1 MDGVDGEHV
10 EPVEGAGVVRDVLPV
25 VGYLFFYF
33 YAFFLIGFIGV
44 AQEINFQLTVNSDLV
59 NQTNQQIFRT
69 LEQSINEFMNSR
81 AWTNQ
86 ERLNEEK
93 LDCSMVLNLTGY
105 NNTQFEGTLQVQ
117 IQRPVFNT
125 NFKTPI
131 LNYLDKD
138 ISFTY
143 QEYQPLFYNTST
155 YESNL
160 ISLLSFYAFISLGI
174 EADTFEERGGSVF
187 YGVAQ
192 QILNLTN
199 QNQKKGWNQADGNR
213 NRYWLID
220 NLSSNTFRE
229 YRTAM
234 YGYHRLGLDIM
245 IEDPLMAKQNIMSSI
260 ESLNRLFSRRPNAF
274 LNQIFFDSK
283 SDEIV
288 DIFSDGPEVDFQKT
302 LNLLNKIAPFFG
314 PKWKRIKY

>member
-1 MDGVDGEHV
+1 MKN
-10 EPVEGAGVVRDVLPV
+10 
-25 VGYLFFYF
+25 YLNLTF
-33 YAFFLIGFIGV
+33 FFLIGFIGV

-105 NNTQFEGTLQVQ
+105 NDTQFEGTLQVQ

>member
-1 MDGVDGEHV
+1 VKN
-10 EPVEGAGVVRDVLPV
+10 
-25 VGYLFFYF
+25 YLNLTY
-33 YAFFLIGFIGV
+33 FFLISFIGV
-44 AQEINFQLTVNSDLV
+44 SQEINFELTINSDLV
-59 NQTNQQIFRT
+59 NQTNQQIFKT
-69 LEQSINEFMNSR
+69 LEQSINEFMNNK

-105 NNTQFEGTLQVQ
+105 NNTQFEATLQVQ

-138 ISFTY
+138 ISFSY

-229 YRTAM
+229 YRIAM
-234 YGYHRLGLDIM
+234 YGYHRSGLDM
-245 IEDPLMAKQNIMSSI
+245 LIEDPVTAKQNIMSSI
-260 ESLNRLFSRRPNAF
+260 ESLNRLYFRRPNAF
-274 LNQIFFDSK
+274 LNQIFFDAK

-288 DIFSDGPEVDFQKT
+288 DIFSGGPEVDFQKT

>member
-1 MDGVDGEHV
+1 MKN
-10 EPVEGAGVVRDVLPV
+10 
-25 VGYLFFYF
+25 YLNLTF
-33 YAFFLIGFIGV
+33 FFLIGFIGV

>member
-1 MDGVDGEHV
+1 MKN
-10 EPVEGAGVVRDVLPV
+10 
-25 VGYLFFYF
+25 YF
-33 YAFFLIGFIGV
+33 NFAFFFLIGFIGV

-59 NQTNQQIFRT
+59 NQTNQQIFKT
-69 LEQSINEFMNSR
+69 LEQSINEFMNNR

-86 ERLNEEK
+86 ERSNEEK

-117 IQRPVFNT
+117 IQRPVYNT

-138 ISFTY
+138 ISFSY

-160 ISLLSFYAFISLGI
+160 ISLLSFYAFISLGM

-234 YGYHRLGLDIM
+234 YGYHRYGLDM
-245 IEDPLMAKQNIMSSI
+245 MTEDPVSAKQNIMSSI

-274 LNQIFFDSK
+274 LNQIFFDAK

>member
-1 MDGVDGEHV
+1 MKN
-10 EPVEGAGVVRDVLPV
+10 
-25 VGYLFFYF
+25 YLNLTF
-33 YAFFLIGFIGV
+33 FFLIGFIGV

-69 LEQSINEFMNSR
+69 LEQSINEFMNNR

>member
-1 MDGVDGEHV
+1 MKN
-10 EPVEGAGVVRDVLPV
+10 
-25 VGYLFFYF
+25 YLNLTFFC
-33 YAFFLIGFIGV
+33 LIGFIGV

-86 ERLNEEK
+86 ERSNEEK

-260 ESLNRLFSRRPNAF
+260 ERLNRLFSRRPNAF

>member
-1 MDGVDGEHV
+1 MKN
-10 EPVEGAGVVRDVLPV
+10 
-25 VGYLFFYF
+25 YLNLTFFC
-33 YAFFLIGFIGV
+33 LIGFIGV

-260 ESLNRLFSRRPNAF
+260 ERLNRLFSRRPNAF

>member
-1 MDGVDGEHV
+1 MKN
-10 EPVEGAGVVRDVLPV
+10 
-25 VGYLFFYF
+25 YLNLTF
-33 YAFFLIGFIGV
+33 FFLIGFIGV

-245 IEDPLMAKQNIMSSI
+245 IEDPLIAKQNIMSSI
-260 ESLNRLFSRRPNAF
+260 ESLDRLFSRRPNAF

>member
-1 MDGVDGEHV
+1 M
-10 EPVEGAGVVRDVLPV
+10 
-25 VGYLFFYF
+25 
-33 YAFFLIGFIGV
+33 
-44 AQEINFQLTVNSDLV
+44 V

-105 NNTQFEGTLQVQ
+105 NDTQFEGTLQVQ

-174 EADTFEERGGSVF
+174 EADTFEERGGVF
-187 YGVAQ
+187 FMV
-192 QILNLTN
+192 
-199 QNQKKGWNQADGNR
+199 W
-213 NRYWLID
+213 
-220 NLSSNTFRE
+220 
-229 YRTAM
+229 
-234 YGYHRLGLDIM
+234 
-245 IEDPLMAKQNIMSSI
+245 
-260 ESLNRLFSRRPNAF
+260 
-274 LNQIFFDSK
+274 
-283 SDEIV
+283 
-288 DIFSDGPEVDFQKT
+288 
-302 LNLLNKIAPFFG
+302 LNKYLI
-314 PKWKRIKY
+314 

>member
-1 MDGVDGEHV
+1 MKN
-10 EPVEGAGVVRDVLPV
+10 
-25 VGYLFFYF
+25 YLNLTF
-33 YAFFLIGFIGV
+33 FFLIGFIGV

-69 LEQSINEFMNSR
+69 LEQSINEFMNNR

-174 EADTFEERGGSVF
+174 EADTFEERGGSIF

>member
-1 MDGVDGEHV
+1 MKN
-10 EPVEGAGVVRDVLPV
+10 
-25 VGYLFFYF
+25 YLNLTF
-33 YAFFLIGFIGV
+33 FFLIGFIGV

-174 EADTFEERGGSVF
+174 EADTFEERGGSIF

>member
-1 MDGVDGEHV
+1 MKN
-10 EPVEGAGVVRDVLPV
+10 
-25 VGYLFFYF
+25 YLNLTF
-33 YAFFLIGFIGV
+33 FFLIGFIGV

-155 YESNL
+155 YESHL

>member
-1 MDGVDGEHV
+1 MKN
-10 EPVEGAGVVRDVLPV
+10 
-25 VGYLFFYF
+25 YLNLTF
-33 YAFFLIGFIGV
+33 FFLIGFIGV

-234 YGYHRLGLDIM
+234 YGYHRLGLDMM